1 MQNHASEYSLIEI
14 SPRTVIFLQIDFF
27 VFRLFE
33 HCLLKPCSVSLTDQS
48 LYEQWHE
55 REAHYAC
62 TRSRCT
68 HSSTHPRRTA
78 SADCIRGQ
86 RGCIGGDAS
95 QSGYRATNSPLQ
107 AQLNRASRRAV
118 CFKDLFVSFCFFLLF
133 YSLYPRLISPLLLP
147 LLLPLLS
154 PVLAPFHSYV
164 LHLACWLYR
173 VAATSEHGITLNSTR
188 PSVSI
193 VWGLNY
199 VR

>member
-1 MQNHASEYSLIEI
+1 M
-14 SPRTVIFLQIDFF
+14 IFFQIDFF

-33 HCLLKPCSVSLTDQS
+33 HCLLEPCSVSLTDQS
-48 LYEQWHE
+48 LYEQWQE
-55 REAHYAC
+55 RETHYAC

-154 PVLAPFHSYV
+154 PVLAPFRSYV
-164 LHLACWLYR
+164 LHLVCWLCR
-173 VAATSEHGITLNSTR
+173 VAATSEHRITLNSTR
-188 PSVSI
+188 IDRLRFESCA
-193 VWGLNY
+193 LNIY
-199 VR
+199 GWI